1 MTRLMH
7 PLFASAARL
16 GLAGLFTLGAFACSA
31 GDSGGSAATAGSRR
45 GGDSVSEPVV
55 GVAGAPAPGSPS
67 GGRVTVV
74 TGSGAPASGAP
85 IGSADSCEAISAKA
99 DNRRAPADII
109 IAVDNSGSMDEEI
122 AFVRAELNRFSKQIE
137 ASGVDVRII
146 LISAAYTPPG
156 ANVPNDSDDGDDE
169 SDEGS
174 EDDENG
180 ICIDAPLGSGNCPD
194 DSNAPRYTHVPIEV
208 GSHDA
213 LNLIIDEY
221 PRYQSQLRAD
231 ATKTFVVVTDD
242 NAEDE
247 PNDTPAGFRMS
258 VAGLPGGLFP
268 QWTFSGIFCQ
278 RECEEAAEIGTVYQ
292 QLVSETM
299 GVAGDLCD
307 QNFAPVFDALASA
320 VIASSGL
327 ACQWSIPSAPL
338 GQSFDRS
345 KVNVQYA
352 LAGNAPMSLLQ
363 VPGAADCA
371 TRAGWYYDNPSDPKQ
386 ILVCPAA
393 CDMLQND
400 VQASFEVL
408 FGCETQLAPQ

>member
-1 MTRLMH
+1 MH
-7 PLFASAARL
+7 PLFVSAARL
-16 GLAGLFTLGAFACSA
+16 GLAGLFTVGAAACSA
-31 GDSGGSAATAGSRR
+31 GDSGGSGSTAGSRR
-45 GGDSVSEPVV
+45 GGDSVSEPVI
-55 GVAGAPAPGSPS
+55 GAAGAPAPGSPS
-67 GGRVTVV
+67 GGKVTVV
-74 TGSGAPASGAP
+74 TGSSSGGAPGAP
-85 IGSADSCEAISAKA
+85 VGAADSCEAISAKA

-122 AFVRAELNRFSKQIE
+122 AFVRAELNRFSQQIE

-156 ANVPNDSDDGDDE
+156 ADVPSDSDDGDDE

-180 ICIDAPLGSGNCPD
+180 ICIDAPLGSGSCPD
-194 DSNAPRYTHVPIEV
+194 DSNAPRYTHVPTEV

-221 PRYQSQLRAD
+221 PRYQSQLRPE

-278 RECEEAAEIGTVYQ
+278 RECPEAAEVGTVYQ

-299 GVAGDLCD
+299 GIAGDLCD
-307 QNFAPVFDALASA
+307 QNFAPVFDALATA
-320 VIASSGL
+320 VIASTGL
-327 ACQWSIPSAPL
+327 ACQWSIPSAPA

-363 VPGAADCA
+363 VPSAADCA
-371 TRAGWYYDNPSDPKQ
+371 ARAGWYYDNPADPKQ

>member
-1 MTRLMH
+1 
-7 PLFASAARL
+7 
-16 GLAGLFTLGAFACSA
+16 
-31 GDSGGSAATAGSRR
+31 
-45 GGDSVSEPVV
+45 
-55 GVAGAPAPGSPS
+55 
-67 GGRVTVV
+67 V

>member
-1 MTRLMH
+1 MN
-7 PLFASAARL
+7 
-16 GLAGLFTLGAFACSA
+16 
-31 GDSGGSAATAGSRR
+31 
-45 GGDSVSEPVV
+45 
-55 GVAGAPAPGSPS
+55 
-67 GGRVTVV
+67 
-74 TGSGAPASGAP
+74 GAP
-85 IGSADSCEAISAKA
+85 IGSADSCEAISEKA
-99 DNRRAPADII
+99 ANRRAPADII

-122 AFVRAELNRFSKQIE
+122 AFVRSELNEFSAQIE

-146 LISAAYTPPG
+146 LISAAYAPPG
-156 ANVPNDSDDGDDE
+156 TSVPNDDDDANDE
-169 SDEGS
+169 SDEDAE
-174 EDDENG
+174 EDDNG
-180 ICIDAPLGSGNCPD
+180 ICIDAPLGSGSCPA
-194 DSNAPRYTHVPIEV
+194 DSNAPRYTHIPTEV

-213 LNLIIDEY
+213 LNLIIEEF
-221 PRYQSQLRAD
+221 PNYQSQLRPE

-242 NAEDE
+242 NAEDA
-247 PNDTPAGFRMS
+247 PNDSAAGFRMS

-278 RECEEAAEIGTVYQ
+278 RECEQAAEIGTVYQ
-292 QLVSETM
+292 QLVDETI

-327 ACQWSIPSAPL
+327 ACQWSIPSAPA
-338 GQSFDRS
+338 GQSFDRG

-352 LAGNAPMSLLQ
+352 VGGSAPMSLLQ

-371 TRAGWYYDNPSDPKQ
+371 SRAGWYYDNPSDPTQ

-408 FGCETQLAPQ
+408 FGCETQMAPQ